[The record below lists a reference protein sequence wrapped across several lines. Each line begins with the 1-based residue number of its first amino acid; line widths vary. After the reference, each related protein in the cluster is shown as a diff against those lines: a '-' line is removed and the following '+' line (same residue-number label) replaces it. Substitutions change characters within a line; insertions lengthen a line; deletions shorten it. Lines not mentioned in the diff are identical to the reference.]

1 MIAKYK
7 VVSDVREIFGVQRV
21 EFVQVWDNTPKDSKE

>member
-21 EFVQVWDNTPKDSKE
+21 EFVQVWDNTPKE